1 MILLQNSISPSS
13 AGGASGPS
21 FRNRQDMTM
30 RTLLVAAIAALSFAG
45 SASAHHLW
53 VEADGQGAKLYFGEF
68 EGNLREASPGLL
80 DRFTPLP
87 EAKVVGAAGAQPL
100 KLEKSPSAF
109 VLSGPIAA
117 GDSIVAEQARVTERK
132 QADKAIRTLG
142 RLAARYVPD
151 FAERAPVLTLD
162 IVPTGK
168 PGAFRVVYDGKPLAK
183 AKLELIAESGWKRE
197 FHTDEHGA
205 VAVGLP
211 WRGAYVIEVEH
222 NDAAGGGEG
231 AGAYDRK
238 RFVTALSFRV
248 ADGLEGPPVPP
259 LNVPKRGE

>member
-1 MILLQNSISPSS
+1 
-13 AGGASGPS
+13 
-21 FRNRQDMTM
+21 M
-30 RTLLVAAIAALSFAG
+30 RTLLVAAIAALSFTG

-87 EAKVVGAAGAQPL
+87 EAKVVSAAGAQPL
-100 KLEKSPSAF
+100 KLDKSPSAF
-109 VLSGPIAA
+109 VLSGPIGA

-132 QADKAIRTLG
+132 QADKAIRTLA

-197 FHTDEHGA
+197 FHTDEQGA
-205 VAVGLP
+205 VGVSLP
-211 WRGAYVIEVEH
+211 WRGAYVIEIEH
-222 NDAAGGGEG
+222 LDAAGGGEG

-248 ADGLEGPPVPP
+248 TDGLEGPPAPP
-259 LNVPKRGE
+259 LTVPKRGAMAE

>member
-1 MILLQNSISPSS
+1 
-13 AGGASGPS
+13 
-21 FRNRQDMTM
+21 M
-30 RTLLVAAIAALSFAG
+30 RTFLMTAIAALAFTG

-53 VEADGQGAKLYFGEF
+53 LEPDGQGARLYFGEF

-80 DRFTPLP
+80 DRFMPLP
-87 EAKVVGAAGAQPL
+87 EAKVVGSAGAQPL

-109 VLSGPIAA
+109 VLSGPIGA

-132 QADKAIRTLG
+132 QGDKAVRTLG

-183 AKLELIAESGWKRE
+183 AKLEVIAESGWKRE
-197 FHTDEHGA
+197 FRTDEQGA

-211 WRGAYVIEVEH
+211 WRGAYVIEIEH
-222 NDAAGGGEG
+222 NDAGGGGQG
-231 AGAYDRK
+231 ADAYDRK
-238 RFVTALSFRV
+238 RLVTALSFRI
-248 ADGLEGPPVPP
+248 AEGLEGPPAPP
-259 LNVPKRGE
+259 LTVPKRGG

>member
-1 MILLQNSISPSS
+1 M
-13 AGGASGPS
+13 A
-21 FRNRQDMTM
+21 M
-30 RTLLVAAIAALSFAG
+30 RTLLVAAIAALSFTG
-45 SASAHHLW
+45 SASAHHFW
-53 VEADGQGAKLYFGEF
+53 VEADGSGAKLYFGEF

-87 EAKVVGAAGAQPL
+87 EAKVVAPAGAQPL

-109 VLSGPIAA
+109 VLSGPIGT

-151 FAERAPVLTLD
+151 FAERTPVLALD

-168 PGAFRVVYDGKPLAK
+168 AGAFRVVYDGKPLAK

-205 VAVGLP
+205 VTVGLP
-211 WRGAYVIEVEH
+211 WRGAYVIEIEH
-222 NDAAGGGEG
+222 LDAAGGGEG
-231 AGAYDRK
+231 TGAYDRK

-248 ADGLEGPPVPP
+248 PDGLEGPPAPP
-259 LNVPKRGE
+259 LTVPKRAMTE